1 MRRAFFLL
9 LLLLLLL
16 AVAQVSSSDP
26 SCAADFR
33 EGKADFFLD
42 TSDSINAGAALL
54 AGFNAMDCVAACC
67 DHPRCSV
74 ALSDLRDAAGGCF
87 LFDCL
92 YKERFV
98 CNFARKE
105 GFVSYVKAS
114 VYARFLDG
122 PTAGEKDRPPVA
134 DAGPAVVAQP
144 MESVTLNGVE
154 SWDDKKIARYDWS
167 LVQGNQSVV
176 MEKTGYEDQVMVSN
190 LFPGVYVFQLKVT
203 DSHDQSATAE
213 VQVLVLTHQ
222 QSEHH
227 CLVPKKTGP
236 CKGSFTRWHY
246 NAASEKCESFVFGG
260 CKANLNNYLSEKECI
275 AACNGISASSFR
287 RSGVPEHEAC
297 GATCRDDQFTCKPGC
312 CVDDSLEC
320 DGVAHCSNGADESG
334 CSMINR
340 TLSRLL
346 HIHVDED
353 KAHCTEPPVTG
364 PCRASMSHWYYD
376 PMDRRCYRFTYG
388 GCDGNKNNFEQE
400 RVCMD
405 TCKLVTDKDVFAKG
419 LFDRSPP
426 GDPKSGSIAALVLLL
441 VAVFAALA
449 VIGYCVLKKRKRADH
464 QPVATSPPQIQL
476 QEDSDNMVYNSTTKP
491 V

>member
-1 MRRAFFLL
+1 KAAWCFD
-9 LLLLLLL
+9 
-16 AVAQVSSSDP
+16 AVSGAGSSDP

-114 VYARFLDG
+114 VYARFLD
-122 PTAGEKDRPPVA
+122 GEKDRPPVA

-275 AACNGISASSFR
+275 AACNDVR
-287 RSGVPEHEAC
+287 GVFPVWDAAC

-426 GDPKSGSIAALVLLL
+426 GDPKSVLLL

>member
-114 VYARFLDG
+114 VYARFLDV
-122 PTAGEKDRPPVA
+122 PVTTDCEKDRPPVA

-275 AACNGISASSFR
+275 AACNGISGTTPAYCYYQLDVR
-287 RSGVPEHEAC
+287 GVFPVWDAAC

-334 CSMINR
+334 CSM
-340 TLSRLL
+340 T
-346 HIHVDED
+346 
-353 KAHCTEPPVTG
+353 HCTEPPVTG

-405 TCKLVTDKDVFAKG
+405 TCYLIYFFTT
-419 LFDRSPP
+419 LFT
-426 GDPKSGSIAALVLLL
+426 GSIAALVLLL